1 MILDDDATRSIATG
15 PAPYVGAFKPVA
27 PLSLFDGKSGARLNG
42 TWLLQI
48 IDPIPDGLAG
58 SLSCWNLAIT
68 PSTCTDGGGVCEP
81 CNGPFIGSVTTND
94 LKSTKVLSPMP
105 APSVCANGGS
115 ACLTLNRAS
124 FYDAFTFT
132 NAGPDT
138 CVTASLSTACGTNEN
153 ALYSAAFL
161 GQFNPTN
168 PCPNRIG
175 FMGPLP
181 DPDGSY
187 AFLIASNAVF
197 TVIVS
202 SVNTGFTGCSNYVLS
217 VDGFECPVTLG
228 FGRSSTG
235 FVIDWPTHAAGFVAE
250 CTTNLATTNWT
261 VLTNEPSSADGKLVI
276 TNNINVPRAF
286 YRLRRP

>member
-1 MILDDDATRSIATG
+1 LR
-15 PAPYVGAFKPVA
+15 
-27 PLSLFDGKSGARLNG
+27 
-42 TWLLQI
+42 I
-48 IDPIPDGLAG
+48 IDPIPDALVG
-58 SLSCWNLAIT
+58 SLSCWSLTIT
-68 PSTCTDGGGVCEP
+68 PATCTDGGGICAP

-94 LKSTKVLSPMP
+94 LKSTRVLLPMSG
-105 APSVCANGGS
+105 PSVCASSGGS
-115 ACLTLNRAS
+115 ACLTAIRTG

-132 NAGPDT
+132 NAGPDNT
-138 CVTASLSTACGTNEN
+138 CVTVTLSTPCGTNQN

-168 PCPNRIG
+168 PCPTRIG

-187 AFLIASNAVF
+187 GFLIASNGVF

-202 SVNTGFTGCSNYVLS
+202 SVNPGFTGCSNYVLS
-217 VDGFECPVTLG
+217 VDGFQCPVELG
-228 FGRSSTG
+228 FGRTSTG
-235 FVIDWPTHAAGFVAE
+235 FVINWPTHAVGFVPE
-250 CTTNLATTNWT
+250 RNTNLATSNWT
-261 VLTNEPSSADGKLVI
+261 AITNEPTSGDGKLVI